1 MKKLLSIF
9 IGIFIFL
16 FCNTAAYAESI
27 NKVISNSGVNK
38 SAISVSI
45 KDANTGKTVFS
56 LNPNQP
62 MPPASTLK
70 LLTLAASVD
79 TLGAD
84 YEFKT
89 QLYKNTNNELFL
101 KLGADPFL
109 KSSSLSELIKAAKS
123 KKILS
128 PKAIYIDDY
137 IFDSNE
143 WGEGWQWDDDL
154 NKLMPKFSSYN
165 IDGNLLGV
173 LVSPTT
179 KGAPANI
186 STLKFYPTMFINLVT
201 TDETTSVSL
210 SRKNHISPDSITAEG
225 TVSQAE
231 IIPIPVNHP
240 KRYFILR
247 LEETIRN
254 EKFDYYANFPQK
266 KLPASNVYL
275 IAEIKH
281 PIKYAI
287 IEILKESN
295 NLVAET
301 VFKLAGAKYVN
312 NTGSLN
318 NSLKMLEA
326 YCKKESLNLENIK
339 VVDGS
344 GVSKN
349 NLMTTGFMAEF
360 LAKQAKKPKFEI
372 IKTLLPTP
380 GEGTLENRMLYFKDN
395 LRAKTGTLSDVSA
408 IAGYL
413 TSRNGKTYAFDI
425 MINDP
430 KLKPSDKKQLE
441 EYILRSVYTNY

>member
-45 KDANTGKTVFS
+45 KDTNTGKTVFS

-101 KLGADPFL
+101 KLGEDPFL

-154 NKLMPKFSSYN
+154 N
-165 IDGNLLGV
+165 
-173 LVSPTT
+173 
-179 KGAPANI
+179 
-186 STLKFYPTMFINLVT
+186 
-201 TDETTSVSL
+201 
-210 SRKNHISPDSITAEG
+210 
-225 TVSQAE
+225 
-231 IIPIPVNHP
+231 
-240 KRYFILR
+240 
-247 LEETIRN
+247 
-254 EKFDYYANFPQK
+254 
-266 KLPASNVYL
+266 YL
-275 IAEIKH
+275 
-281 PIKYAI
+281 Y
-287 IEILKESN
+287 
-295 NLVAET
+295 
-301 VFKLAGAKYVN
+301 
-312 NTGSLN
+312 
-318 NSLKMLEA
+318 
-326 YCKKESLNLENIK
+326 
-339 VVDGS
+339 
-344 GVSKN
+344 
-349 NLMTTGFMAEF
+349 
-360 LAKQAKKPKFEI
+360 
-372 IKTLLPTP
+372 
-380 GEGTLENRMLYFKDN
+380 
-395 LRAKTGTLSDVSA
+395 
-408 IAGYL
+408 
-413 TSRNGKTYAFDI
+413 
-425 MINDP
+425 
-430 KLKPSDKKQLE
+430 
-441 EYILRSVYTNY
+441 